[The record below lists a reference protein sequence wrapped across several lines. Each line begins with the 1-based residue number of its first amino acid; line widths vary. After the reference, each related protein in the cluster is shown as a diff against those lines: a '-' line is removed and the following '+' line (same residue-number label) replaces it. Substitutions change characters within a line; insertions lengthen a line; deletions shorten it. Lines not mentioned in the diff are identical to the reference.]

1 MVNNSTHRTSPR
13 TPLRESASVFDR
25 RGARAKRHGARPPAR
40 FSSPRSQQSVKQKQ
54 EPRVT
59 PFWHNDTPPRV
70 TVTFGARR
78 ARHLGGC
85 RLSVGTHGC
94 KLPTIALACGQTNSG
109 STSQDRPTFPSS
121 SKPPQ
126 IWPRPVGFN
135 FKAAR
140 LPTAPFTYD
149 QVHD

>member
-1 MVNNSTHRTSPR
+1 MPEQKSSQPMVNNSTHRTSPR
-13 TPLRESASVFDR
+13 PPLRESASVFDR

-78 ARHLGGC
+78 PFAPAVHTLEMRYAT
-85 RLSVGTHGC
+85 RLS
-94 KLPTIALACGQTNSG
+94 L
-109 STSQDRPTFPSS
+109 
-121 SKPPQ
+121 
-126 IWPRPVGFN
+126 
-135 FKAAR
+135 AR
-140 LPTAPFTYD
+140 LRKG
-149 QVHD
+149 